1 MQPSWSSSDW
11 CGEFI
16 QGVREGEDG
25 WENKK
30 WVEGAENMGGREE
43 GRKGGRRLVR
53 EMVGEH
59 TFNFPF
65 WKAQMVT

>member
-30 WVEGAENMGGREE
+30 MSRRGREDGWEGGRE
-43 GRKGGRRLVR
+43 
-53 EMVGEH
+53 GEDG
-59 TFNFPF
+59 
-65 WKAQMVT
+65 